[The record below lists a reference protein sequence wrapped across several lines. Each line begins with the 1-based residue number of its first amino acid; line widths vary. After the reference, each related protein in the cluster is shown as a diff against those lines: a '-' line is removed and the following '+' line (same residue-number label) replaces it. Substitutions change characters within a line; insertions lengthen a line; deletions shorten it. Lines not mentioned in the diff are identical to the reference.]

1 MAVRFAVVAVAT
13 CRFGLT
19 VRYAMKAAPNAAIL
33 QLFDSLG
40 VHVDA
45 SSCHE
50 ATRAI
55 AAGIRPD
62 HISLS
67 TQELSTGFGELVEA
81 GVRCVRVGSGAGV
94 GELL

>member
-1 MAVRFAVVAVAT
+1 MWCVGIIRRGDGCF

-33 QLFDSLG
+33 RLFDSMG
-40 VHVDA
+40 VHIDA

-50 ATRAI
+50 VSRAI
-55 AAGIRPD
+55 AAGIPPA

-67 TQELSTGFGELVEA
+67 TQELSSGFAELMAA
-81 GVRCVRVGSGAGV
+81 GVRWRWR
-94 GELL
+94 